1 MKLCSDLLAERE
13 ANISPVSYTH
23 LFLVL
28 PLSFYRQTDIFA
40 ITLEQTEQTM
50 SLKKNQ
56 IFETTIENPVSYT
69 HLDVYKRQIQKYTA
83 YL

>member
-1 MKLCSDLLAERE
+1 MSHHTAAPC
-13 ANISPVSYTH
+13 
-23 LFLVL
+23 FLVL

-56 IFETTIENPVSYT
+56 IFETTIENLSSDGSGVAHVEGQAVFVPGAAPGAKIASMRP
-69 HLDVYKRQIQKYTA
+69 KA
-83 YL
+83 